1 MVEDVFLGAVA
12 RVEAGG
18 SGPDDC
24 AGMRRFF
31 HDRPACRSNPAF
43 PAGQDLEPMRSAA
56 VALVT
61 HSALQDPPASARCVP
76 MNAEDC
82 QPPPAPGAPLTAVH
96 IGAGSVSMLVAQR
109 LADGRLSPVDFLE
122 QPAPLAR
129 DIFRY
134 GTISGETTERIV
146 EILHGFIRSAREYG
160 AELDRDARAVATNIL
175 VEAHNHERFLNRVRI
190 ACGLAINPIDDGEMT
205 RLIYLKTRRRL
216 LDTPP
221 MQRQN
226 AMVLHVG
233 PGNTRALLFEDGA
246 IRRYTSYR
254 LGAHRTREAIDG
266 SHNGG
271 GAMLRVIR
279 ENASGNL
286 AQLKFDYH
294 DVRVGT
300 LVLIGYEIQQISRFL
315 TDGSGSCTP
324 RTLRRLSA
332 SAAEMSD
339 LELVQHFRIDYQTAE
354 ALVPA
359 IETNLAI
366 AEALGVENLHLPASD
381 YEQGLLQDLL
391 VSNQLTDSLDREVR
405 RSARI
410 LASRFLSDPNHGEH
424 VARIALHLFD
434 ELVDLHRLGTHE
446 RMLLEV
452 AAILHEVG
460 TFISPRAHHK
470 HSEYIILNSEIFGLD
485 RRDVTIIALAAR
497 YHRHSGPRLDH
508 PAYRELSVSD
518 RILVSKLAAM
528 LRVADALERTH
539 DQRVHEILIH
549 RSRQRLQLVL
559 PGVSNI
565 AVERLAMES
574 KGDLF
579 EEVFGLEVTIADP
592 A

>member
-1 MVEDVFLGAVA
+1 MSCPDDTPISAVA
-12 RVEAGG
+12 PV
-18 SGPDDC
+18 
-24 AGMRRFF
+24 
-31 HDRPACRSNPAF
+31 
-43 PAGQDLEPMRSAA
+43 
-56 VALVT
+56 
-61 HSALQDPPASARCVP
+61 
-76 MNAEDC
+76 
-82 QPPPAPGAPLTAVH
+82 TAVH
-96 IGAGSVSMLVAQR
+96 IGASSVSMLVAQKGE
-109 LADGRLSPVDFLE
+109 DGRYTPVDFLE

-129 DIFRY
+129 DIFRH
-134 GTISGETTERIV
+134 GSIGRETTERIV
-146 EILHGFIRSAREYG
+146 EILNGFVSTAREYG
-160 AELDRDARAVATNIL
+160 ARIDLESRAVATNIL
-175 VEAHNHERFLNRVRI
+175 VEADNHERFLNRVRI
-190 ACGLAINPIDDGEMT
+190 ACGLEINPIDDGEMT

-221 MQRQN
+221 MKRKS

-254 LGAHRTREAIDG
+254 LGAHRTREAIEG

-271 GAMLRVIR
+271 EAMLRVIR

-286 AQLKFDYH
+286 AQLRFDYH
-294 DVRVGT
+294 DVKVST
-300 LVLIGYEIQQISRFL
+300 LVMIGYELQQVRHFL
-315 TDGSGSCTP
+315 TDRSGSCSP
-324 RTLRRLSA
+324 KTLRRVSGT
-332 SAAEMSD
+332 AAEMSD
-339 LELVQHFRIDYQTAE
+339 LELVQHFQTDYQSAE

-366 AEALGVENLHLPASD
+366 AEALGVEDLHIPASD
-381 YEQGLLQDLL
+381 YEQGLLQDIL
-391 VSNQLTDSLDREVR
+391 VSNQLTDSLDREVL

-410 LASRFLSDPNHGEH
+410 LASRFLSDANHGEH
-424 VARIALHLFD
+424 VSRISLHLFD
-434 ELVDLHRLGTHE
+434 QLTDLHRLSPHD
-446 RMLLEV
+446 RLLLEV

-485 RRDVTIIALAAR
+485 RRDVTVIALVAR

-508 PAYRELSVSD
+508 PAYRELAPAD
-518 RILVSKLAAM
+518 RILVSKLAAI

-539 DQRVHEILIH
+539 NQRVHDIETRRH
-549 RSRQRLQLVL
+549 RHRLHLVL
-559 PGVSNI
+559 PGVSDV

-579 EEVFGLEVTIADP
+579 EQVFGLEVVIADP